1 MKARDRIQECEQQIE
16 GLDPVDRDDLQLDID
31 EVQEEIEAA
40 ESRIKAAE
48 ATEAAR
54 KDEHAKA
61 GNVMALYRQMMQGGG
76 AGGAEKDEA
85 GDSGSGEGSG
95 SPNISTGSIAEEFEF
110 DSIGSASGSLSGGAW
125 GRAPDDDAGD
135 DDDDGW

>member
-1 MKARDRIQECEQQIE
+1 MGCSTAEHGHFSRSARLRPGGAEA
-16 GLDPVDRDDLQLDID
+16 LAVDAIAQLRRW
-31 EVQEEIEAA
+31 AA

-76 AGGAEKDEA
+76 AGGVEKEET
-85 GDSGSGEGSG
+85 GGSGSGEGSG
-95 SPNISTGSIAEEFEF
+95 SPDMSTGSIVEEFEF
-110 DSIGSASGSLSGGAW
+110 DSIGSGSGSLSGGAW